1 MESPAPNMQASLL
14 SYSISVQL
22 RFSLLTNSVTCV
34 PLVVLPTQ
42 TGISLYSSTKYRI
55 TDSAFEHLIDFDRVT
70 TSCANAVV
78 LNRSAKV
85 MIVLR
90 IVVPLCVAWL
100 VREVYPI
107 RLVLPRKGILVTV
120 LLLCQSLRTSKN
132 SFGRRTLESPE
143 ALENI
148 GAI

>member
-1 MESPAPNMQASLL
+1 
-14 SYSISVQL
+14 
-22 RFSLLTNSVTCV
+22 LLTNSVTCV

-42 TGISLYSSTKYRI
+42 TGISLYSSVKYRI
-55 TDSAFEHLIDFDRVT
+55 TDSAFEHLIDFDRVM

-107 RLVLPRKGILVTV
+107 RLVLPRKGRIKSELPVS
-120 LLLCQSLRTSKN
+120 QSFSRTFRN
-132 SFGRRTLESPE
+132 SSGRRTLESPE

>member
-1 MESPAPNMQASLL
+1 
-14 SYSISVQL
+14 
-22 RFSLLTNSVTCV
+22 
-34 PLVVLPTQ
+34 
-42 TGISLYSSTKYRI
+42 
-55 TDSAFEHLIDFDRVT
+55 
-70 TSCANAVV
+70 
-78 LNRSAKV
+78 

-107 RLVLPRKGILVTV
+107 RLVLPRKERIKSELPVS
-120 LLLCQSLRTSKN
+120 QSLRTSKN